1 MLRTCTT
8 STDLSLLSLE
18 AYKIAVGTTSTGD
31 DDKITAALRQ
41 ATSLVEGYVGY
52 PLRRQVYEE
61 TIGGY
66 GGNELL
72 VGRSP
77 LLAIESITYAG
88 ELVDPSSY
96 DFNSAGLIYRELG
109 WPWTAGLEYDLMPHV
124 IPKSEARTYTVVYES
139 GFCVN
144 GSTADGWLTTGESVP
159 EDIQAALVS
168 TTSLLYK
175 GAGRDPSVTSKKIG
189 DLSITYQSGGSAF
202 GQGGTPSQGLPDTVK
217 GMIAQYRRF

>member
-61 TIGGY
+61 TVGGY

-88 ELVDPSSY
+88 ELVDPASY

-144 GSTADGWLTTGESVP
+144 GSTADGWLTTGEPVP
-159 EDIQAALVS
+159 ADIETAIAITASFVCG
-168 TTSLLYK
+168 TV
-175 GAGRDPSVTSKKIG
+175 GRDPTVTSKKIG
-189 DLSITYQSGGSAF
+189 DLLYTYQTGGQFSPT
-202 GQGGTPSQGLPDTVK
+202 GNPSVGIPDIVK
-217 GMIAQYRRF
+217 GVLAPWRRI

>member
-52 PLRRQVYEE
+52 
-61 TIGGY
+61 
-66 GGNELL
+66 ELL